1 MKKILFVTHNGRFL
15 VQFELNDIRILQD
28 MGYEVH
34 CATNFKGESMRVDA
48 EQTLKEHGVI
58 CHQIDIERSPLKMWQ
73 NTRAYSQLKS
83 LLRSG
88 DFAGVHCHTPMGGV
102 IGRLAAS
109 ATHTAPVIY
118 TAHGFHFYKG
128 CPLKNRLIYQTAETF
143 LARYTDALVTINEE
157 DFQAAKSFHVRGD
170 VYKIPG
176 VGIDTQAI
184 KTYKCNPIQIRK
196 DLGIDESS
204 IVFCS
209 VGEINDNKNH
219 LTTIQ
224 AFVKANIEKSHYL
237 LCGDGNKRADLENLV
252 KELGVGD
259 RVHFLGFQNNVLDY
273 LYASDVFLFPSIREG
288 LGLAALEAMAT
299 GLPVVAAE
307 NRGSKEYA
315 QSSWVGVLCKATDV
329 NAFATAMRKFG
340 KSRKRYKENQMVANE
355 FDKHKTEQIMQK
367 VYDKTLAND

>member
-1 MKKILFVTHNGRFL
+1 MKKFLIVAHYSRFL
-15 VQFELNDIRILQD
+15 VQFELNDVRLLQS
-28 MGYEVH
+28 MGFEVH
-34 CATNFKGESMRVDA
+34 YATNYQQEDMFSGAIKIIQEN
-48 EQTLKEHGVI
+48 GVI
-58 CHQIDIERSPLKMWQ
+58 LHQIDFVRSPYNIPANIK
-73 NTRAYSQLKS
+73 AYRQLKD
-83 LLRSG
+83 LMVKEKFSG
-88 DFAGVHCHTPMGGV
+88 AHCHTPMAGALA
-102 IGRLAAS
+102 RLAAN

-128 CPLKNRLIYQTAETF
+128 CPLKNKLIYQTAETF

-157 DFQAAKSFHVRGD
+157 DFQAAKNFHVKGD

-237 LCGDGNKRADLENLV
+237 LCGDGSKRADLENLV
-252 KELGVGD
+252 KELGVDD

-315 QSSWVGVLCKATDV
+315 QNSWVGVLCKATDV

>member
-1 MKKILFVTHNGRFL
+1 
-15 VQFELNDIRILQD
+15 

>member
-48 EQTLKEHGVI
+48 EPTLKEHGVI

-73 NTRAYSQLKS
+73 NIRAYSQLKS

-128 CPLKNRLIYQTAETF
+128 CPLKNKLIYQTAETF

-252 KELGVGD
+252 KKLGVGD